1 MTLSVNFQMREF
13 HWAICGTV
21 ITLNNSL
28 NNTLDKKDNLVKRQR
43 KAASLFLNGRGGDGV
58 LYVRCSDSFYRC
70 LDEKVSIQRII
81 VMIILLKGGKKN
93 CLTYDYYFLKKT
105 KKEIMQNS
113 YHTV

>member
-21 ITLNNSL
+21 ITLDNSL

-58 LYVRCSDSFYRC
+58 LYVRCSDSFYSC
-70 LDEKVSIQRII
+70 LDEKVSIRRKSIYT
-81 VMIILLKGGKKN
+81 KN
-93 CLTYDYYFLKKT
+93 
-105 KKEIMQNS
+105 NS
-113 YHTV
+113 YDNITERRQEKLFDI